1 VDGERDSDRTVTSVA
16 LGMLLLAGDQ
26 ARAIIEAA
34 REQLQLAADER
45 AERDEPVATG
55 RGGSVRQPLIG
66 ALFDVQRQAAAAGLA
81 GARRGRSWMR
91 GAGRT
96 AVWLRGAR
104 RTAVWA
110 WQAPPLGGL
119 RSRVEAETT
128 RLTRIGAAE
137 EARARRLAAAAAGTA
152 VDRVTRALLDQEFE
166 VAYRRA
172 LARMLETPE
181 IAELVRE
188 QSAGLAQELAESVRS
203 RAVGADDVVER
214 LIGRVLRRPGA
225 VGPRPPAT
233 APPPAPAP
241 QPPTD
246 GAEA

>member
-1 VDGERDSDRTVTSVA
+1 VSSSSWPRMSGPSGTNRSP
-16 LGMLLLAGDQ
+16 
-26 ARAIIEAA
+26 
-34 REQLQLAADER
+34 
-45 AERDEPVATG
+45 PV
-55 RGGSVRQPLIG
+55 V
-66 ALFDVQRQAAAAGLA
+66 AAASGSRSSGRCSTCSARRRPPVSPAPGA
-81 GARRGRSWMR
+81 GA
-91 GAGRT
+91 AGCAAPGPT